1 MIEYTVGF
9 LLRNPHVTN
18 GMQKNKRPNR
28 SVPGPTCLKTCR
40 LIRAVEICT
49 ASRLVVTDDNAIGP
63 WTYSGH
69 LVHVLTRTSP
79 LILGEWSPTL
89 PQSDKSESRVIQA

>member
-18 GMQKNKRPNR
+18 GMQKNERPNR
-28 SVPGPTCLKTCR
+28 SGPGPTCLKTCR

-49 ASRLVVTDDNAIGP
+49 ASRLVVTDDNAWV

-69 LVHVLTRTSP
+69 LVTCANPDFAVDS
-79 LILGEWSPTL
+79 G
-89 PQSDKSESRVIQA
+89 RVVG